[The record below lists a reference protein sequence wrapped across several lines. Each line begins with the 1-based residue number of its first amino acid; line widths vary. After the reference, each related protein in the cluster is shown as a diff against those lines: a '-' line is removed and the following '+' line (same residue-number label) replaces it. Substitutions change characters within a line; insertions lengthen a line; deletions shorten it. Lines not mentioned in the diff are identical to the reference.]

1 MEGTKDGIK
10 LFVVIASG
18 ELSNHRK
25 EEGNLHM
32 DLGDVIAVKSAVEAG
47 IF

>member
-10 LFVVIASG
+10 LFVVVASG
-18 ELSNHRK
+18 ELGNHGE

-32 DLGDVIAVKSAVEAG
+32 DLGDVVAVKSAVEAG